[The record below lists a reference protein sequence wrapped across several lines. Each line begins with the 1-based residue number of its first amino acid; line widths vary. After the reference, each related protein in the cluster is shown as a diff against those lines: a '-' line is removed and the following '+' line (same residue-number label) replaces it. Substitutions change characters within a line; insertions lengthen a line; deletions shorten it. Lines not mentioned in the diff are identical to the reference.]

1 MTAPD
6 PLPGT
11 AVTTYRAFLAA
22 VNARDLEAAA
32 ALVDPVR
39 HRENCVGST
48 RGSVGRA
55 SGLVGLGALPWRSVD
70 RPGHGA
76 ASASVGGSR
85 AARTAGQRPASAPVA
100 RVTARPPAAALG
112 GTVTGQPCVR
122 A

>member
-1 MTAPD
+1 MPPPGSPLRASPGREPFRVPAPTLPAMTAPD

-11 AVTTYRAFLAA
+11 AVTTHRASLAA

-55 SGLVGLGALPWRSVD
+55 SGLAGLGALPWRSVD

-76 ASASVGGSR
+76 ARASVGGSR
-85 AARTAGQRPASAPVA
+85 AARTAG
-100 RVTARPPAAALG
+100 
-112 GTVTGQPCVR
+112 
-122 A
+122 